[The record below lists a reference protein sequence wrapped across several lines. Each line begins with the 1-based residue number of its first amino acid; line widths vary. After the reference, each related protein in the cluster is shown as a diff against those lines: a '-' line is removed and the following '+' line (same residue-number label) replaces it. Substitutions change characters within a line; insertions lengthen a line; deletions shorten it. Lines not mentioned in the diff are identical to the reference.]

1 MHTNDQREFQRSDKL
16 MNLLKPPVNEMLE
29 DAKHDH
35 FPSCNN
41 KQKKLSFQVG
51 AMDGYLFYD
60 YCDLLGQ

>member
-1 MHTNDQREFQRSDKL
+1 MK
-16 MNLLKPPVNEMLE
+16 LLKPPVNEMLE

-35 FPSCNN
+35 FPSRNN
-41 KQKKLSFQVG
+41 KQKKLSFQVR